1 MATRI
6 FREIRAGDMFASP
19 KEATENEVIQG
30 PTRFTSLAWPYT
42 DRAPVSDRRTGSP
55 CESAATK
62 AGTRIIIVHARGG
75 YLSQLTGL
83 ITWRYERSTRLV
95 RVCALRHKRAE
106 RALRGRNASPKSM
119 SRVPCVFGRER
130 ERDLKVQSRAERR
143 QAFCEINFN

>member
-62 AGTRIIIVHARGG
+62 AGTRNYRARAWRLFVAINGLN
-75 YLSQLTGL
+75 YLA
-83 ITWRYERSTRLV
+83 I
-95 RVCALRHKRAE
+95 RAQHPP
-106 RALRGRNASPKSM
+106 SPRMRIKT
-119 SRVPCVFGRER
+119 
-130 ERDLKVQSRAERR
+130 
-143 QAFCEINFN
+143 